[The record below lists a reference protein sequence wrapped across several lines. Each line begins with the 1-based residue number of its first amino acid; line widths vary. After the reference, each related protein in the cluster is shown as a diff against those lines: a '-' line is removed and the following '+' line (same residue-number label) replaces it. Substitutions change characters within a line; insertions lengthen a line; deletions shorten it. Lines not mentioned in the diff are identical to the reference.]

1 MKDWRPVDRRYLREF
16 IPAMVAYVLVTIFV
30 WPFVDHVHNVV
41 GRVLLSL
48 LPMVPIGFV
57 ARALIHRIRDGDE
70 LENRLFLEATAIA
83 SITVGMAS
91 FFRRLPGGRRRLE
104 TRGRP
109 ALHHAGP
116 DRGVGAGSRLG
127 PTPISGRMMRGT
139 CAQCDDRQPCGPRR

>member
-41 GRVLLSL
+41 GRVLLLL

-91 FFRRLPGGRRRLE
+91 FFAGFLEAAGVLKLEAGLLYIMPALIAVWGLALAWARRRY
-104 TRGRP
+104 RGE
-109 ALHHAGP
+109 
-116 DRGVGAGSRLG
+116 
-127 PTPISGRMMRGT
+127 
-139 CAQCDDRQPCGPRR
+139 